1 MLRLMCHTLEDKCR
15 DRQRETCCELPGSI
29 VRGNLRANDW
39 EMRVLLRA
47 VRRIRLLEYRLWPA
61 VPQSRH
67 AKACTPADT
76 ACTPADVRILMSDSQ
91 TTFPKERTISGRLLV
106 VGMFVMGITL
116 TSLLYAYS
124 KLHLGPFR
132 SLQDAIVNEFPG
144 SAPRVDGGKKKP
156 SKNTPTIL
164 RILVKTEVDPLSRT
178 EESELQLRFMRK
190 RIGELALEKV
200 PLPDL
205 AILEIHIYKLLK
217 EDDIHKRSYRMDL
230 KAGKD
235 WIEID
240 QQGEP
245 ILTHDVDPGERGMS
259 IP

>member
-1 MLRLMCHTLEDKCR
+1 LNRPDKLETYPTVNQASFGS
-15 DRQRETCCELPGSI
+15 RQSAQMQDSMSDPQSI
-29 VRGNLRANDW
+29 VP
-39 EMRVLLRA
+39 
-47 VRRIRLLEYRLWPA
+47 I
-61 VPQSRH
+61 
-67 AKACTPADT
+67 
-76 ACTPADVRILMSDSQ
+76 
-91 TTFPKERTISGRLLV
+91 ERTVSGRWLV
-106 VGMFVMGITL
+106 IGMFVMGITL

-132 SLQDAIVNEFPG
+132 PLQDAIVKEFPG

-164 RILVKTEVDPLSRT
+164 RILVKTEIDLLSKT
-178 EESELQLRFMRK
+178 EESEQQLIFMRK
-190 RIGELALEKV
+190 RIGELALEKA

-205 AILEIHIYKLLK
+205 SILEIHIYKLLK
-217 EDDIHKRSYRMDL
+217 EDEIHKRSYRMDL

-240 QQGEP
+240 QRGEP
-245 ILTHDVDPGERGMS
+245 IQTEMS

>member
-1 MLRLMCHTLEDKCR
+1 MSDPH
-15 DRQRETCCELPGSI
+15 SI
-29 VRGNLRANDW
+29 V
-39 EMRVLLRA
+39 
-47 VRRIRLLEYRLWPA
+47 P
-61 VPQSRH
+61 S
-67 AKACTPADT
+67 
-76 ACTPADVRILMSDSQ
+76 
-91 TTFPKERTISGRLLV
+91 ERTVSGRWLV

-132 SLQDAIVNEFPG
+132 PLQDAIVSEFPG

-164 RILVKTEVDPLSRT
+164 RILVKTEIDPLSKT
-178 EESELQLRFMRK
+178 EESEQQLIFMRK
-190 RIGELALEKV
+190 RIGELALEKA

-205 AILEIHIYKLLK
+205 SVLEIHIYKLLK
-217 EDDIHKRSYRMDL
+217 EDDIHKRSYRMNL
-230 KAGKD
+230 KSGRD

-240 QQGEP
+240 QRGEP
-245 ILTHDVDPGERGMS
+245 IPTNGVDSGEQGTS